1 MAKTPETHA
10 WQDIE
15 EQAFHAY
22 REWPLWLVL
31 RNCELQ
37 AHQSGT
43 NPTVATQIND
53 PSATSAS
60 HSELDTGAPS

>member
-1 MAKTPETHA
+1 MAKTPEM
-10 WQDIE
+10 WQQIE

-37 AHQSGT
+37 AHQSDT
-43 NPTVATQIND
+43 NPTVATQIDNSSSL
-53 PSATSAS
+53 PIGNSNI
-60 HSELDTGAPS
+60 DTGASS